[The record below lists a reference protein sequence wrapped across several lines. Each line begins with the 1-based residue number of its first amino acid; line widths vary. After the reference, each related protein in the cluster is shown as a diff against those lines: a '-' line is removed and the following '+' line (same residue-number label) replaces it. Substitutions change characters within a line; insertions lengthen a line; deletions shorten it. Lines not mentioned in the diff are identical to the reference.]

1 MRCWAVHSP
10 DGWPLTDMRDINAG
24 AARSGS
30 EVTPT
35 QSLVNYKLLQ
45 IVFVPSTRH
54 QTSLSLGMVQ
64 SVILPTWM
72 VNKVLSRKATV
83 RSVARRLWKIFVFS
97 VFFISGL

>member
-1 MRCWAVHSP
+1 
-10 DGWPLTDMRDINAG
+10 MRDINAG

-72 VNKVLSRKATV
+72 VNKVSVKNSDSSV
-83 RSVARRLWKIFVFS
+83 RSLTP
-97 VFFISGL
+97 LENL